1 MDEHT
6 KRKAVELLDQHRI
19 MTVAT
24 NRPDGWP
31 QATTV
36 GYANDGLMLYFL
48 CSPNSQKAKNLA
60 RDNRLSLTVDH
71 DTTDPMAITGL
82 CMAAL
87 AHPANDPKEA
97 AKAIELLGTR
107 YPEYAAFPM
116 PKPEEI
122 LIFRVVPKIISI
134 LDYSKGF
141 GHTDLVTP

>member
-1 MDEHT
+1 
-6 KRKAVELLDQHRI
+6 

>member
-1 MDEHT
+1 
-6 KRKAVELLDQHRI
+6 
-19 MTVAT
+19 
-24 NRPDGWP
+24 
-31 QATTV
+31 
-36 GYANDGLMLYFL
+36 MLYFL

-141 GHTDLVTP
+141 GRTDLVTP